1 MAREEKRER
10 EVRSDFGIDA
20 AKMGMNS
27 TNVSS
32 LSRSGVQIQLLE
44 IRNGELRIFLLGSNM
59 GASESCANSFLE
71 LLGSS
76 TPISITQWRA
86 TINLA
91 ESHCVMQVLNDSS
104 AKILRC
110 GPLPRPLRVVSSG
123 SLDVA
128 VSDPRVAV
136 LPVAYR
142 RGTASPSLRES
153 TAEAFQIALDGL
165 DRRRVAL
172 RLPNFLPS
180 LGTGVTD
187 RCGATGRLYV
197 THPSLLLGLLATQF
211 GTNAVSLIPSAPTF
225 SGGQTHNS
233 ANARAHANT
242 VMTSSLRGMV
252 KKCGIVGQTFKALK

>member
-1 MAREEKRER
+1 M
-10 EVRSDFGIDA
+10 
-20 AKMGMNS
+20 
-27 TNVSS
+27 
-32 LSRSGVQIQLLE
+32 VQTL
-44 IRNGELRIFLLGSNM
+44 
-59 GASESCANSFLE
+59 GASESYANSFLE

-110 GPLPRPLRVVSSG
+110 GPLPRPLCVLWKSG
-123 SLDVA
+123 CRSFR
-128 VSDPRVAV
+128 S
-136 LPVAYR
+136 AYR

-197 THPSLLLGLLATQF
+197 TEPSLLLGFLATQF

-233 ANARAHANT
+233 ANAHANT
-242 VMTSSLRGMV
+242 VMTSSLRRMV
-252 KKCGIVGQTFKALK
+252 KKCGVVGQTFKALK